1 MTGVIIT
8 AGRTAIERLTYSVQL
23 KFKRHIGYL
32 KNNMSCEK
40 HDLDLDLDAH
50 NNQCKCDRQSSGQLC
65 ESGGAGRPNE
75 PLGVCGR

>member
-1 MTGVIIT
+1 MRMFCVVLLKSVSRVPLLNLLPAWVTGVIIT

-50 NNQCKCDRQSSGQLC
+50 YNHW
-65 ESGGAGRPNE
+65 
-75 PLGVCGR
+75 V